1 MEKQTIEV
9 PLPHA
14 AGLTEFDLD
23 LMKATFQVL
32 VSLRREYSKEW
43 KNILQE
49 LEEDGWEVDWRL
61 SWQAEARRGRDVEEA
76 AASTLD
82 EAFDR
87 LRQLTRLDSATLWP

>member
-1 MEKQTIEV
+1 VEKLTIEIT
-9 PLPHA
+9 LPHV
-14 AGLTEFDLD
+14 AGLTEFDLE
-23 LMKATFQVL
+23 LMKATFL
-32 VSLRREYSKEW
+32 ALMSLRRECGKEW

-49 LEEDGWEVDWRL
+49 LEEDGWKVAWRL

-87 LRQLTRLDSATLWP
+87 LRQLTRLDSPILCP